1 MKFRTK
7 AKVNSEI
14 PTSSMS
20 DIAFLLIIFFMVT
33 TAFAAR
39 KGIDF
44 RLPKQDSQEDVV
56 ETTDGINAVHIHIL
70 ESGRLMIDQRP
81 ANLADIQPYLMPKLA
96 VNPHK
101 FVIIQTDYTA
111 TYGDMIDVLDELK
124 QANVEHIVLPTKE
137 DVASWG
143 DLGM

>member
-1 MKFRTK
+1 MRFKKK
-7 AKVNSEI
+7 ASTSAEI

-44 RLPKQDSQEDVV
+44 RLPKDDGSADSSA
-56 ETTDGINAVHIHIL
+56 DGIHAVHIQIM

-81 ANLADIQPYLMPKLA
+81 ANLEDIQPYLMPKLA
-96 VNPHK
+96 VNPRK
-101 FVIIQTDYTA
+101 FVIIQTEDNA
-111 TYGDMIDVLDELK
+111 SFGDMIDVLDELK
-124 QANVEHIVLPTKE
+124 QANVENIVLPSQE
-137 DVASWG
+137 EIASWG
-143 DLGM
+143 DFAE